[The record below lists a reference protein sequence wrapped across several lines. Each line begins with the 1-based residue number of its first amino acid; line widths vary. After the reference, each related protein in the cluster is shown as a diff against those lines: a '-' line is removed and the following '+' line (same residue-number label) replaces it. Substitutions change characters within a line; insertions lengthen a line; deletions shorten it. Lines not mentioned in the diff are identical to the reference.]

1 MSMQL
6 QEQANNVM
14 AGFETT
20 FQMWAVL
27 GLAVML
33 LTLYVTQWLSL
44 EISSL
49 LVLTILL
56 VLFQVFPLTGTFDVN
71 LLNAETLL
79 AGFANPALIAVLA
92 LLVVGEGM
100 VRTGALEGFG
110 AWVSQIR
117 LHPILVLALLLLVVA
132 LLSAFLN
139 NTPIVVIFIPIL
151 QALAQKNGLSASRT
165 MLPLSYAAILGGMT
179 TLIGSSTNLLVSSS
193 MSQQGLR
200 ELGFFEITPLGLM
213 LAGVSILY
221 VLIVLPLILPEKK
234 KTASSGSSGRQYI
247 SQFVVAADSDLM
259 GESAKAGAFKT
270 LPSATVRFIFRGME
284 TVLPPFDDYRIQAG
298 DTFVIAATRQALTE
312 IASKHQGLFHPPL
325 PYGLDL
331 HEARVREY
339 DEMAA
344 EEEDERPEKRDTV
357 MVEAMITPASRMVG
371 LTLEQFEL
379 QQSQRAIFLGIQRRA
394 QMTAARMTDIR
405 LQSGDVLLLKGRE
418 EQLDSFRPERDVV
431 LISGT
436 RGVIPNRDHA
446 KRAITIFGLAIGLAA
461 TGLVS
466 ITITA
471 VAAATALIVTGC
483 MNLRQASRAIDRSIY
498 LLVGTSLALGTAM
511 TATGGAAYLA
521 NAIVHLFGTAS
532 PAVLLSVFFLVVALF
547 TNVLSNN
554 ACAVLFTPIGV
565 SLAANVGIDPRIFA
579 ITCLFACNCSFATPM
594 GYQTNLLVMGP
605 GQYQFGDFVRAGLPL
620 VLVLWLAFSLI
631 APWYW
636 GL

>member
-1 MSMQL
+1 
-6 QEQANNVM
+6 M

-33 LTLYVTQWLSL
+33 LTLYVTQWLTL

-56 VLFQVFPLTGTFDVN
+56 VLFQVFPLTGTFEAN
-71 LLNAETLL
+71 LLDAETLL

-100 VRTGALEGFG
+100 VRTGALESFG
-110 AWVSQIR
+110 EWVSKLK
-117 LHPILVLALLLLVVA
+117 LHPIVILALLLLVVA
-132 LLSAFLN
+132 VLSAFLN

-165 MLPLSYAAILGGMT
+165 MMPLSYAAILGGMT
-179 TLIGSSTNLLVSSS
+179 TLIGSSTNLLISSS

-200 ELGFFEITPLGLM
+200 QLSFFEITPLGLI
-213 LAGVSILY
+213 LAAVSLVY

-234 KTASSGSSGRQYI
+234 VSAAGGSSGRQYI
-247 SQFVVAADSDLM
+247 SQFVVAADSDLI
-259 GESAKAGAFKT
+259 GESAKAGAFKS
-270 LPSATVRFIFRGME
+270 LPGATVRFIFRGNE
-284 TVLPPFDDYRIQAG
+284 TILPPFDDYNIRAG
-298 DTFVIAATRQALTE
+298 DTFVIAATRQSLTD

-331 HEARVREY
+331 QKTRVEEY
-339 DEMAA
+339 EESTSLADDE
-344 EEEDERPEKRDTV
+344 ERTEDKDTV
-357 MVEAMITPASRMVG
+357 MVEAMVTPASRMVG
-371 LTLEQFEL
+371 LTLKQFEL

-394 QMTAARMTDIR
+394 QMMAARMTDIR

-436 RGVIPNRDHA
+436 RGIIPNRDHA
-446 KRAITIFGLAIGLAA
+446 KRAITIFGVAIGLAA
-461 TGLVS
+461 TGVIS
-466 ITITA
+466 ITIAA
-471 VAAATALIVTGC
+471 VAAATALILTGC
-483 MNLRQASRAIDRSIY
+483 MNLRQASRSIDRSIY

-521 NAIVHLFGTAS
+521 NQIVSLFGTAS
-532 PAVLLSVFFLVVALF
+532 PAVILSVFFLVVALF

-565 SLAANVGIDPRIFA
+565 GLAANVGIDPRLFA

-605 GQYQFGDFVRAGLPL
+605 GQYQFSDFVQGGLPL
-620 VLVLWLAFSLI
+620 VIVLWLAFTVV